1 MRLLNYRFCTLGPI
15 LFAFLCSGTLA
26 LPVEP
31 LTATKNQS
39 TTTIEI
45 VKTLA
50 ERHYRNQP
58 LNDKL
63 SGRYLDQYIDTL
75 DPAKAYFFAA
85 DIEEFN
91 KQRFNFDDDLRNGKL
106 SASFAIFDRFRQHMN
121 SRLEWLIDELLSE
134 DAEFVFDGDGVIYID
149 RSDADAPKDKAQ
161 ADELWRNRLT
171 SSLLS
176 LKLADKTIAEAKDTL
191 LRRYKQQLKRLK
203 QQDSADVFEVMINAL
218 TMLYDPHTSY
228 LSPRTLE
235 NFNINMSLSLEGI
248 GAVLQ
253 SEDDFTKVVKLVAK
267 GPADKQG
274 ELKVSDKIVSVGQ
287 GVDGELVDV
296 VGWRLDEVVKLIRGP
311 KETVVRLEVIPA
323 KAATSTTTEVIKIN
337 RGKVKLEDQAAQ
349 KAVFELTNG
358 KEVYRL
364 GVIDIPAFYMDFD
377 AFQRRD
383 PNFKSTTRDVLKL
396 LAELKQEKVDGIVL
410 DLRNNGGGSLHEA
423 TTLTDL
429 FVDPGPVVQIR
440 QTTQTISRHHISKA
454 RAQYRGPLV
463 VLINRFSASA
473 SEIFA
478 GAIQDYGRGIIIGD
492 QSFGKG
498 TVQSLAPLKEGRLKI
513 TESKFYRISGD
524 STQHRGVIPD
534 VVFPTM
540 VDKDDVGE
548 SSYDTALPWDQIHAV
563 PHSQYFDI
571 GQWVPALQKQHNLRA
586 PQDPDY
592 TFLIDQWALI
602 EQARKRTTISLNE
615 KVRLEQQ
622 QDIELQQLSI
632 ENKRRKSKGLSVYKT
647 FADIDDGTEDGET
660 PKSLADDTKIN
671 PDKDPLLT
679 EAGYILV
686 DFIDILKKYRAPK
699 VAKF

>member
-1 MRLLNYRFCTLGPI
+1 MRFLNYRLSALGPFV
-15 LFAFLCSGTLA
+15 LTFLCSGALA
-26 LPVEP
+26 IPVEP

-39 TTTIEI
+39 ATTIEI

-58 LNDKL
+58 LDDKM

-75 DPAKAYFFAA
+75 DPGKVYFFAS
-85 DIEEFN
+85 DLDEFN
-91 KQRFNFDDDLRNGKL
+91 KQRFNFDDDLRKGKL
-106 SASFAIFDRFRQHMN
+106 TTSFAIFDRYRQHMN
-121 SRLEWLIDELLSE
+121 SRLEWLIDELISE
-134 DAEFVFDGDGVIYID
+134 DAEFVFDGDDVLYID
-149 RSDADAPKDKAQ
+149 RSEADAPKDKAE
-161 ADELWRNRLT
+161 ADNLWRKRLT

-176 LKLADKTIAEAKDTL
+176 LKLADKTVAEAKDTL

-203 QQDSADVFEVMINAL
+203 QQDSADAFEVMINSLA
-218 TMLYDPHTSY
+218 MLYDPHTSY

-274 ELKVSDKIVSVGQ
+274 DLKVSDKIISVGQ

-323 KAATSTTTEVIKIN
+323 KAGVRATSEVIKIN

-349 KAVFELTNG
+349 KAVFELSNG

-377 AFQRRD
+377 AFSRRD

-410 DLRNNGGGSLHEA
+410 DLRNNGGGSLQEA

-440 QTTQTISRHHISKA
+440 QTTQKISRHHISKA

-540 VDKDDVGE
+540 VDKEDVGE

-571 GQWVPALQKQHNLRA
+571 DQWVPALQKQHDLRA
-586 PQDPDY
+586 PKDPDY
-592 TFLIDQWALI
+592 TFLIDQWGLI

-622 QDIELQQLSI
+622 QDIESQQLSI
-632 ENKRRKSKGLSVYKT
+632 ENKRRKGKGLSIYKT
-647 FADIDDGTEDGET
+647 FAEIDEIVEGDEPSE
-660 PKSLADDTKIN
+660 PAESDTKIN

-686 DFIDILKKYRAPK
+686 DFIDILKEYRAPK